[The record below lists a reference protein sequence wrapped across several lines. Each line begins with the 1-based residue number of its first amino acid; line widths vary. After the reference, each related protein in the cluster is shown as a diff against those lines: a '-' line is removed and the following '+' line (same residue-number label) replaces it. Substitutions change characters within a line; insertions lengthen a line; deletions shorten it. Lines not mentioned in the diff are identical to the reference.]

1 MSGALVRGRETLVFG
16 APASDTLGRFTPALS
31 VIAYACMVTV
41 EKRST
46 SSKRRQGAGGASAP
60 PAEPVSVA
68 PADPLDPAV
77 IGARVKAL
85 REASGLSLRDLAARS
100 GVSAPMLSQVE
111 RGETSPTLTLAS
123 RIAAGLD
130 LRLSQLLRL
139 DEGGSVTVVRAG
151 ARRRGGNTRRGHR
164 FEVMTTG
171 QPGQRAE
178 LSRHT
183 LAPGGATGA
192 ADDPPMHEPGSRE
205 TALVERGAVVL
216 VCDGQSHPLGEGDC
230 VTFDADL
237 PHHFENHG
245 DSDAAFLA
253 VVSAGLRRS

>member
-1 MSGALVRGRETLVFG
+1 MVMVKDRKAPGGSDVAAD
-16 APASDTLGRFTPALS
+16 APA
-31 VIAYACMVTV
+31 
-41 EKRST
+41 
-46 SSKRRQGAGGASAP
+46 GG
-60 PAEPVSVA
+60 
-68 PADPLDPAV
+68 DPLDPAV

-85 REASGLSLRDLAARS
+85 RESSGLSLRDLSERS

-111 RGETSPTLTLAS
+111 RGETSPTLTVAS
-123 RIAAGLD
+123 RIASGLD

-139 DEGGSVTVVRAG
+139 DEQGAVTIVRAG
-151 ARRRGGNTRRGHR
+151 QRQHGGNPKRGHR
-164 FEVMTTG
+164 LEILTSA

-183 LAPGGATGA
+183 LAPGGSTGA

-205 TALVERGAVVL
+205 TALVEEGRVVL
-216 VCDGQSHPLGEGDC
+216 VCDGARHELGEGDT

-237 PHHFENHG
+237 PHHFENPTTT
-245 DSDAAFLA
+245 DAAFLA